1 MNALL
6 VARRKGVEV
15 AVGEEEVVGVGV
27 REEVER
33 VLADAEERKEG
44 GGWLEVGPRW

>member
-1 MNALL
+1 M
-6 VARRKGVEV
+6 EV
-15 AVGEEEVVGVGV
+15 AVGGEEVVGVGV

-44 GGWLEVGPRW
+44 GWLEVGPRW